1 MIYTIGDSHSKFG
14 WEKINHVKVNH
25 LGSKLMYTF
34 NLDPYEVPYVG
45 DNHCLVFS
53 YGEIDV
59 RCHMHRHFLN
69 RDLDVEIQK
78 MSRSYIEKVSKICK
92 ERAISLDNVYVYCV
106 IPPRRIDSIEPYNTE
121 NLLNYVSFDLEKSEP
136 FPILGRDTER
146 KNYNYLLN
154 ENLKKVCNEYG
165 IGFID
170 VTKEYSDTEGY
181 LDMRLSDGTVHID
194 NPKFLLTY
202 LEKYMHKFLTP

>member
-1 MIYTIGDSHSKFG
+1 
-14 WEKINHVKVNH
+14 
-25 LGSKLMYTF
+25 
-34 NLDPYEVPYVG
+34 
-45 DNHCLVFS
+45 
-53 YGEIDV
+53 
-59 RCHMHRHFLN
+59 
-69 RDLDVEIQK
+69 
-78 MSRSYIEKVSKICK
+78 
-92 ERAISLDNVYVYCV
+92 
-106 IPPRRIDSIEPYNTE
+106 
-121 NLLNYVSFDLEKSEP
+121 LEKSEP

-170 VTKEYSDTEGY
+170 ITKEYSDTEGY